1 MSPGSTSWN
10 AASDDDGSSGATSH
24 SPLLPQRF
32 ERCVRDLMLEGDVP
46 SAERIEMFKVS
57 NRQEGRATPHEEVSA

>member
-10 AASDDDGSSGATSH
+10 AASTDDGSSGPPFH

-46 SAERIEMFKVS
+46 SAERIEMFKAS
-57 NRQEGRATPHEEVSA
+57 NRQEGGATPHEDASA